1 MRVRDR
7 LSERAMTV
15 QTCSQFLPA
24 AAQRR
29 RRSFWQRLLEAIME
43 SQQRKA
49 EQVLQ
54 DYPPGAGSER
64 PDGFSRD
71 LERWFVGP

>member
-1 MRVRDR
+1 
-7 LSERAMTV
+7 MTL
-15 QTCSQFLPA
+15 QTCLQFLPA

-29 RRSFWQRLLEAIME
+29 RRSFWRQLLEAIMQ

-54 DYPPGAGSER
+54 DYPPGADCGR
-64 PDGFSRD
+64 RDGFGRD
-71 LERWFVGP
+71 LERWFVGQ

>member
-1 MRVRDR
+1 
-7 LSERAMTV
+7 MTL
-15 QTCSQFLPA
+15 QTCSQSLLA
-24 AAQRR
+24 ATAADRPP
-29 RRSFWQRLLEAIME
+29 SFWRRLLEAIMQ

-49 EQVLQ
+49 EQVLR

-64 PDGFSRD
+64 RDGFSRD

>member
-1 MRVRDR
+1 
-7 LSERAMTV
+7 MTV

-29 RRSFWQRLLEAIME
+29 RRSFWRRLLKAIME

-54 DYPPGAGSER
+54 DYPSANVADGR
-64 PDGFSRD
+64 DGFSRD
-71 LERWFVGP
+71 LERWFVGR

>member
-1 MRVRDR
+1 
-7 LSERAMTV
+7 MTV
-15 QTCSQFLPA
+15 QTCSQSLPA
-24 AAQRR
+24 AARR
-29 RRSFWQRLLEAIME
+29 PRRSFWLRLLKAMVQ

-49 EQVLQ
+49 EQVLR

-64 PDGFSRD
+64 RDGFSRD

>member
-1 MRVRDR
+1 MRIR

-15 QTCSQFLPA
+15 QICLQSLPT

-29 RRSFWQRLLEAIME
+29 RRSFWRRLLEAIMH

-54 DYPPGAGSER
+54 DYPPANAAEGR
-64 PDGFSRD
+64 DGFSRD
-71 LERWFVGP
+71 LERWFVGR